1 MLSFTSLPCI
11 SDRKKFRPVWKET
24 VGTVGLTLTFDAY
37 GGNGR
42 YGGFDAYV

>member
-1 MLSFTSLPCI
+1 MSSFTSRACI
-11 SDRKKFRPVWKET
+11 SDREKLGAVWEET